1 MTAVTR
7 LMPARSRGSWDE
19 DLARHFETDIRKTID
34 GYLANEDWV
43 QEVTTGNY
51 RQWMD
56 AQYSLETGE

>member
-1 MTAVTR
+1 MET
-7 LMPARSRGSWDE
+7 SRV
-19 DLARHFETDIRKTID
+19 FETGIRKTID

-51 RQWMD
+51 RQWMA